1 MTVVDEMLIMHHSH
15 TDIGY
20 THPQPVA
27 LELHAR
33 FIDAAIDLCERTA
46 DRPEASQ
53 LRWTCEVTAP
63 VLHWLQ
69 SAGSRQIERFRRL
82 ARAGRISGGA
92 MWCNLTPL
100 YSAEQI
106 ARSLYP
112 VRLLRETLG
121 LPLRVAINH
130 DVNGLPWP
138 ITQLLRDAD
147 MELLIMGINIVCGG
161 FPLSRPL
168 VFRWQGSDER
178 EILVF
183 NGEHYG
189 LFDHVARLASP
200 SLENMQE
207 GIAQYLKRLEGQ
219 GYCYP
224 FAFLTATH
232 HRCWDNAPPDPLLT
246 ELVQRWNAE
255 GRRPVL
261 RFATPEML
269 RERVSALPASR
280 IKSYG
285 GDWTDYWNFGCAS
298 SATEGRLNRQ
308 ARGRLFAADALRAGC
323 STPPSP
329 RQQQLHERAIW
340 HLNMYEE
347 HTWGAA
353 QSITNP
359 DSDRVANQWAHKAHY
374 AHEAYSLSEMLLRDS
389 LEAHIANPAAG
400 RGVAAVL
407 VYNPTPLS
415 RQALVPVPKN
425 WLDGTWAHNLSTVD
439 NLGSGRESVLKDAV
453 VIGPLVLPPWAV
465 TSIDVKELPVAGS
478 SDHCIVSSQRIESP
492 FFELTFDSARGRI
505 TGLYR
510 RHHKQNIIHAE
521 DEWSFFGYVQET
533 VDPTFQGAPE
543 MGGRDAFVSNDLNKF
558 LNNRSDWNPQWPARR
573 RRSGALRGCETFQA
587 VDGAG
592 LILEFEAPGV
602 ESLRQ
607 TIKLCAHR
615 PVVEMQV
622 SIRKRDIR
630 TAEGVYFVFPLALAE
645 GWKAHYDTANLPVE
659 LDQEQLPGTARDG
672 ITVGQWVA
680 LHDAQLCVTLACP
693 DAPMVQIG
701 DFAFGRCRPRVPRR
715 KNPLLLA
722 WPLNNYWFTNFRAS
736 QSGWIQFRYELTIQD
751 KFDPLTCTRAGLEA
765 ASEVVVHPVVAGGRA
780 GTARLVE
787 SSDPRLLVL
796 NMKPAE
802 NDRGLILRL
811 ANVTAD
817 AITSQLAIPGRDLA
831 GAAWSDP
838 LERDRQALP
847 LVDGRVEVHMPAR
860 RLAAIHLY

>member
-1 MTVVDEMLIMHHSH
+1 MVDEILIMHHSH

-53 LRWTCEVTAP
+53 LRWTCEATAP

-69 SAGSRQIERFRRL
+69 SAGSRQIERFRQL

-168 VFRWQGSDER
+168 VFRWQGSDGR

-189 LFDHVARLASP
+189 LFNHVARLATP
-200 SLENMQE
+200 SLDNMQE
-207 GIAQYLKRLEGQ
+207 GISQYLKRLEAGD
-219 GYCYP
+219 YRYR
-224 FAFLTATH
+224 FAFLTATN
-232 HRCWDNAPPDPLLT
+232 RVLDNAPPDPLLA
-246 ELVQRWNAE
+246 EMVHRWNAE
-255 GRRPVL
+255 SRGPVL

-269 RERVSALPASR
+269 GERIGAIPADLIQSHA
-280 IKSYG
+280 
-285 GDWTDYWNFGCAS
+285 GDWTDFWNFGCAS

-308 ARGRLFAADALRAGC
+308 ARGRLFAAEALHARQPIAF
-323 STPPSP
+323 SP
-329 RQQQLHERAIW
+329 RRKQLHQRAIW

-353 QSITNP
+353 QSITDP
-359 DSDRVANQWAHKAHY
+359 DSDRVANQWAHKAYY

-389 LEAHIANPAAG
+389 LEVQAANPAAG
-400 RGVAAVL
+400 RGVAGVL

-415 RQALVPVPKN
+415 RQACVPIPKN
-425 WLDGTWAHNLSTVD
+425 WLDGAWEHNSSSVAGIAFGGESLS
-439 NLGSGRESVLKDAV
+439 KDAV
-453 VIGPLVLPPWAV
+453 VIGPLELPPWGV
-465 TSIDVKELPVAGS
+465 TSLGAKGLTVAGP
-478 SDHCIVSSQRIESP
+478 SDRCVISGQRIQSP
-492 FFELTFDSARGRI
+492 YFELTFDSARGQIR
-505 TGLYR
+505 GLYR
-510 RHHKQNIIHAE
+510 RHHERSIINAE
-521 DEWSFFGYVQET
+521 SEWPFFGYVQET
-533 VDPTFQGAPE
+533 VAPAFHGAYADW
-543 MGGRDAFVSNDLNKF
+543 GGRDAFVSSDPDRIF
-558 LNNRSDWNPQWPARR
+558 NNVCCWNPQWPARR
-573 RRSGALRGCETFQA
+573 HGPGALRRCETFQA
-587 VDGAG
+587 ADGAG
-592 LILEFEAPGV
+592 LILEFEAPGAA
-602 ESLRQ
+602 SLRQ

-615 PVVEMQV
+615 PVVELQV
-622 SIRKRDIR
+622 SLRKQDIR
-630 TAEGVYFVFPLALAE
+630 TAEGIYFTLPLALAE

-659 LDQEQLPGTARDG
+659 LDQEQLPGAARDG

-701 DFAFGRCRPRVPRR
+701 DFAFGRCRQRVPRQQ
-715 KNPLLLA
+715 NPLLLA
-722 WPLNNYWFTNFRAS
+722 WPLNNYWYTNFRAS
-736 QSGWIQFRYELTIQD
+736 QPGLIQFRYELTVQD
-751 KFDPLTCTRAGLEA
+751 QFDPLTCTLAGLEA
-765 ASEVVVHPVVAGGRA
+765 ANDVVVHPVLAGGPG
-780 GTARLVE
+780 GTTRLVAV
-787 SSDPRLLVL
+787 SDPRLLVL
-796 NMKPAE
+796 AMKPAE
-802 NDRGLILRL
+802 NGDGMVLRL

-817 AITSQLAIPGRDLA
+817 TVTAQIAIPGRKLA

-838 LERDRQALP
+838 LERDGPSLP
-847 LVDGRVEVHMPAR
+847 VVDGRVEARMPAR
-860 RLAAIHLY
+860 RLAAIHLR